1 LLGGI
6 AWALDQSRAE
16 ELSSATNVSEITD
29 PKGNLMGN
37 TQKAYLDIVKASV
50 YEEGE
55 NCVFSVTTAEDF
67 PAPKQL
73 GNDDGFT
80 FVWFVD
86 IDRNRATGQNRSG
99 NDYNIHLWCSN
110 KSAWHPSWFKTSDAS
125 KQDGIKVDLKK
136 IIIHVKDNTATLI
149 FPKYYLPSDQ
159 FDWWVNTG
167 TNPNEGPSAARNPPT
182 QRGTFKRSLSG
193 R

>member
-1 LLGGI
+1 
-6 AWALDQSRAE
+6 
-16 ELSSATNVSEITD
+16 
-29 PKGNLMGN
+29 
-37 TQKAYLDIVKASV
+37 
-50 YEEGE
+50 
-55 NCVFSVTTAEDF
+55 
-67 PAPKQL
+67 L